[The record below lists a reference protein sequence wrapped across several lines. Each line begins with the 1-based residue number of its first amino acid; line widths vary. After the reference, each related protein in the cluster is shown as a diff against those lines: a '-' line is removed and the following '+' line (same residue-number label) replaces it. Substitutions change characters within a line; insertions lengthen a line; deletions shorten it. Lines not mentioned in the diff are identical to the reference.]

1 MFSKTQYLVHF
12 RENEGFSALMLEQQ
26 GTLHKF
32 QSKFVLFH
40 YYFYYFSFLIVTLNS
55 KDLFVLKKKVVSY
68 SRIQKWGTTE
78 PFVEM
83 IGCHFVLLTSFSLQV
98 YTCCITQQLHPR

>member
-1 MFSKTQYLVHF
+1 
-12 RENEGFSALMLEQQ
+12 MLEQQ

-40 YYFYYFSFLIVTLNS
+40 YYFYYYSFLIVTLNS

-68 SRIQKWGTTE
+68 SR
-78 PFVEM
+78 

>member
-40 YYFYYFSFLIVTLNS
+40 YYFYYYSFLIVTLNS
-55 KDLFVLKKKVVSY
+55 KDLFVFKKKGGF
-68 SRIQKWGTTE
+68 ILADTE
-78 PFVEM
+78 M
-83 IGCHFVLLTSFSLQV
+83 GH
-98 YTCCITQQLHPR
+98 Y